1 LSNLLT
7 DSPEY
12 ELALGALTK
21 ERGGYSLISSK
32 SLFSTSKPTKTGGPI
47 PEKTLVVLLNFLFPD
62 AEGDVTVNKQV
73 SKCTKIQIVMI
84 FF

>member
-1 LSNLLT
+1 MFSCLMGVLYPLIT

-32 SLFSTSKPTKTGGPI
+32 RLFSGSNKPTKTGGPI

-62 AEGDVTVNKQV
+62 AEGDVSVKRV
-73 SKCTKIQIVMI
+73 S
-84 FF
+84 

>member
-1 LSNLLT
+1 MFSCLIVVLYPLLT

-12 ELALGALTK
+12 EMALGALTK

-32 SLFSTSKPTKTGGPI
+32 RLFSGSKPTKTGGPI

-62 AEGDVTVNKQV
+62 AEGDVSVKRV
-73 SKCTKIQIVMI
+73 S
-84 FF
+84 